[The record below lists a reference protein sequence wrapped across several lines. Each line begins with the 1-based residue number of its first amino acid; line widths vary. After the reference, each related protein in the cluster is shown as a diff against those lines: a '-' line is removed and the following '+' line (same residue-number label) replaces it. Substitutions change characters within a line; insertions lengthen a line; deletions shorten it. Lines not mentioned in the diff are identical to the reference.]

1 MKSKVRAVSK
11 LQQIAEQNRDRQG
24 KVFEQQQQQASYFQ
38 QQLDALGLLKTG
50 CQALGV
56 NGTGIMSSTV
66 LQNTASVQLMLSRML
81 HHHQHE
87 KAVMDAECL
96 RAKSQLEASHAKVKG
111 LETVLERWKAKQH
124 YEQAKKEQKQIE
136 DLINARHKR
145 KPL

>member
-1 MKSKVRAVSK
+1 MKNKVRAVSK
-11 LQQIAEQNRDRQG
+11 LQQIAEQNRDRQS
-24 KVFEQQQQQASYFQ
+24 KVFEQQQQQASYFE
-38 QQLDALGLLKTG
+38 QQLNALGALKAA
-50 CQALGV
+50 CQTLGA
-56 NGTGIMSSTV
+56 NGSAHMSSTV

-96 RAKSQLEASHAKVKG
+96 RAKSQLEACHAKVKG

-136 DLINARHKR
+136 DLINARRKR
-145 KPL
+145 KRL